1 MNYINEHSQMNI
13 NIDNNISWY
22 KTFFSNILEIIWIN
36 SLNLIYFAMQF
47 YFLARNIVLVIIL

>member
-22 KTFFSNILEIIWIN
+22 KTFFSNILEII
-36 SLNLIYFAMQF
+36 
-47 YFLARNIVLVIIL
+47 